1 MGGTMS
7 RDMFCELVSEIETLA
22 VQGRA
27 QHLLAHTG
35 KTGTPRIG
43 AMKGKLVLPDDF
55 DSPLPDAMLDTFEE
69 TQA

>member
-7 RDMFCELVSEIETLA
+7 RDMFCELVAEIETLA

-27 QHLLAHTG
+27 QRLLAHTG

-55 DSPLPDAMLDTFEE
+55 DSSLPDAMLDAFEE

>member
-1 MGGTMS
+1 MS
-7 RDMFCELVSEIETLA
+7 SDLFRELVAGIETLA

-27 QHLLAHTG
+27 QRILAHKG

-43 AMKGKLVLPDDF
+43 AMKGKLVLPEDF

-69 TQA
+69 IQA

>member
-1 MGGTMS
+1 M
-7 RDMFCELVSEIETLA
+7 RDMFCESVAEIETLA

-27 QHLLAHTG
+27 LRLLAHTG

-43 AMKGKLVLPDDF
+43 AMKGKFVLPEDF

-69 TQA
+69 NQT